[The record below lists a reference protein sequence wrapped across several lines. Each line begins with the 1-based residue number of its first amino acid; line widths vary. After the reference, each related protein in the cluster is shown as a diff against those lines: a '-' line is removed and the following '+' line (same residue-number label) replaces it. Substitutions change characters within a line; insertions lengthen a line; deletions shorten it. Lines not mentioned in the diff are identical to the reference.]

1 MKLQLTPRNVAFIL
15 FKRRKA
21 FTLFFAAVSLLTV
34 LYVTLVPWRYEST
47 AAIVVKVDEQNLAD
61 PKLQQPAGQ
70 AQPQANLDLAKYI
83 VNSHVDI
90 LESTDVARAALLKL
104 GIATVYPKIAA
115 NPPWFFGTV
124 LDAATT
130 RFEKDLDVKVDKD
143 SNTLLVGLYNDDPAV
158 AQEALKTLIAAFM
171 DKQARVM
178 RDPLSD
184 FMKEQLAAARALV
197 DKAQTA
203 YLDYRQQAGVSS
215 LTDERSLLLNQRDD
229 IEESI
234 SDAEAKFASARS
246 SRDALRASLAA
257 MPQDIQLS
265 NENDQIL
272 RQADSARDR
281 LATAEQRYLE
291 AKQSFAPDNPLLQD
305 ARAEVDLARQNFETI
320 AKSPAGRVRSG
331 ANPVRQTLET
341 QLRQTEA
348 DLAAEQA
355 ATEQWQDNLKS
366 VQARLDHIDQ
376 VEGEMSNLQ
385 RQLDVA
391 VDDYKAY
398 LARTEEARI
407 SEALNRQRI
416 TSLGVSQEPN
426 LPYQPKPA
434 IPLVL
439 ALAVL
444 VGFAG
449 GVALCFALELGDAT
463 IGMPEQ
469 VEPRI
474 GLPVLVTLNHAGLP
488 GRRQPRA
495 A

>member
-15 FKRRKA
+15 FKRRRA
-21 FTLFFAAVSLLTV
+21 FTIFFAAVALLTV
-34 LYVTLVPWRYEST
+34 LYVILVPWRYEST

-70 AQPQANLDLAKYI
+70 AQPQANLELAKYI

-90 LESTDVARAALLKL
+90 LESDDVARATLLKL
-104 GIATVYPKIAA
+104 GVAKIYPKIAA

-124 LDAATT
+124 LDAAVS

-143 SNTLLVGLYNDDPAV
+143 SNTLLVGLYNNDPAV
-158 AQEALKTLIAAFM
+158 AQEALRTLIAAFM
-171 DKQARVM
+171 DKQAQVM

-184 FMKEQLAAARALV
+184 FMKEQLDAARALV
-197 DKAQTA
+197 DKSQTA

-234 SDAEAKFASARS
+234 SEAEAKLASARS
-246 SRDALRASLAA
+246 SRDALRASLAT

-272 RQADSARDR
+272 RQVDSARDR

-305 ARAEVDLARQNFETI
+305 ARAAVDLARQNFETT

-331 ANPVRQTLET
+331 VNPVRQTLET

-355 ATEQWQDNLKS
+355 ATVQWQDNLKS
-366 VQARLDHIDQ
+366 VQARLDHIDR
-376 VEGEMSNLQ
+376 VEGEVSNLQ

-416 TSLGVSQEPN
+416 TSLGISQEPN

-434 IPLVL
+434 IPLIL
-439 ALAVL
+439 TLAVL

-469 VEPRI
+469 VESRI
-474 GLPVLVTLNHAGLP
+474 GLPVLVTLNHAGLAQ
-488 GRRQPRA
+488 RREPRTA
-495 A
+495 